1 MGKKFV
7 ASYSGGKDSVLAID
21 RSLSAGMQPVA
32 LITTFNTDRKR
43 SWFHG
48 IPDAILKRVS
58 RSVGIPLWFLETSGE
73 EYTRNF
79 EKELRKAKE
88 HGAEVCVFG
97 DIDIEAHRV
106 WCTERCVAAGLEV
119 YFPLWGEKRDRI
131 VSEFIDK
138 GYTATLTV
146 VDTSRMAESFLGKN
160 LTVALVDKMRSA
172 GVDVCGENGEYHTF
186 VSDGP
191 IFKVPISFSF
201 GEKQKEK
208 KYASLPLMP

>member
-1 MGKKFV
+1 MGEKFV

-21 RSLSAGMQPVA
+21 RSLNAGMQPVA

-58 RSVGIPLWFLETSGE
+58 QSLGIPLWFLETSGE
-73 EYTRNF
+73 AYTTNF
-79 EKELRKAKE
+79 EKELRKAKAQ
-88 HGAEVCVFG
+88 GAETCVFG

-106 WCTERCVAAGLEV
+106 WCTARCHAAGLEPH
-119 YFPLWGEKRDRI
+119 FPLWGEKRESI
-131 VSEFIDK
+131 VSEFINK

-146 VDTSRMAESFLGKN
+146 VDTGRMAESFLGRT
-160 LTVALVDKMRSA
+160 LTADLVEEMRIA

-191 IFKVPISFSF
+191 IFKVPILFSV
-201 GEKQKEK
+201 GEKHNDK
-208 KYASLPLMP
+208 KYASLPLIP